1 MGLEAVV
8 VVDVV
13 FVVLVVC
20 QLQDL
25 ESSFFRNTGIEQVY
39 TTYYPKPKSKKQK
52 KKSKFEKQV
61 ANVVALEGEVWW
73 GYILLVE
80 LCLRKKRQ
88 SKRKIVTLKISKFV
102 SFELLGLRIE
112 LKLKLFSL

>member
-39 TTYYPKPKSKKQK
+39 PKPRNKKKQ
-52 KKSKFEKQV
+52 KKSKFEKQ
-61 ANVVALEGEVWW
+61 ATNVVVLEGEVWW
-73 GYILLVE
+73 G
-80 LCLRKKRQ
+80 
-88 SKRKIVTLKISKFV
+88 
-102 SFELLGLRIE
+102 
-112 LKLKLFSL
+112 

>member
-1 MGLEAVV
+1 MGLEAVVV

-39 TTYYPKPKSKKQK
+39 PKPRNKKTK
-52 KKSKFEKQV
+52 K
-61 ANVVALEGEVWW
+61 
-73 GYILLVE
+73 I
-80 LCLRKKRQ
+80 
-88 SKRKIVTLKISKFV
+88 
-102 SFELLGLRIE
+102 
-112 LKLKLFSL
+112 

>member
-39 TTYYPKPKSKKQK
+39 TTYYPKHKSKKQK
-52 KKSKFEKQV
+52 KKNLSLKNKLQMLLRWKEKF
-61 ANVVALEGEVWW
+61 GGDIYYWW
-73 GYILLVE
+73 SCV
-80 LCLRKKRQ
+80 
-88 SKRKIVTLKISKFV
+88 
-102 SFELLGLRIE
+102 
-112 LKLKLFSL
+112 